1 LDFLGELGFF
11 LTDAG
16 RVAYVLAPLFMI
28 VVAILPF
35 PAEVPA
41 MVNGMVFGPVLGA
54 GVTWAG
60 GLVGAVISFEIARR
74 WGRPAAER
82 FVPRRF
88 LDPADRFVHAAGWGG
103 LLVARL
109 IPTIAFTALN
119 WGLGLS
125 IVPRRT
131 FLWTT
136 AVGIVPG
143 AIVFTLMGTGLGA
156 LYREHPIIGTL
167 AAAAVL
173 LALIGATV
181 RIRRANLRKDASV
194 HPTPDRL
201 TA

>member
-1 LDFLGELGFF
+1 MDLLSDLGHL
-11 LTDAG
+11 LTDSG
-16 RVAYVLAPLFMI
+16 TLAYALAPLFMV

-41 MVNGMVFGPVLGA
+41 MVNGMVFGPALGA

-60 GLVGAVISFEIARR
+60 GLLGAVISFEIARR

-88 LDPADRFVHAAGWGG
+88 LNPADRFVHAAGWSG
-103 LLVARL
+103 LLAARL

-125 IVPRRT
+125 TVPRRT

-136 AVGIVPG
+136 ALGILPG
-143 AIVFTLMGTGLGA
+143 AIAFTLMGTGLGA
-156 LYREHPIIGTL
+156 LYRQHPVAGTL
-167 AAAAVL
+167 AGVAMLVVIVGAAV
-173 LALIGATV
+173 
-181 RIRRANLRKDASV
+181 RLRQGGGGVADQA
-194 HPTPDRL
+194 R
-201 TA
+201 